1 MKARYV
7 LNSETGQTTTEDL
20 LTLLKRTFAS
30 GYGSTINLTI
40 NGEYYE
46 VLQ

>member
-1 MKARYV
+1 MKARYQI
-7 LNSETGQTTTEDL
+7 NERGDTEKRDLIEL
-20 LTLLKRTFAS
+20 LTDVFKN
-30 GYGSTINLTI
+30 GYSSTINLTI